1 MINIEEMKVK
11 RYKFLK
17 KLYELTGGDELEFQE
32 IDDLGKDLGFE
43 SDMTEKVAQYL
54 NGEGLIKFVAIG
66 GTICITHWGVVAIEK
81 SVAEPEKPT
90 KYFPPVNFISIGK
103 MYNSQIQQAS
113 LGGTQ
118 KITIVESKFDEV
130 KEVIRS
136 LSSLL
141 EEIELGEEQKS
152 DIKVEIQTI
161 DAQMLSSKPKSVIIT
176 ECLSSVRKI
185 LEGATSSALTSGI
198 LSKIAALLGG

>member
-1 MINIEEMKVK
+1 MINVEEMKVK

-17 KLYELTGGDELEFQE
+17 KLYELTGGDELDFQE
-32 IDDLGKDLGFE
+32 IDDLGSDLGFE
-43 SDMTEKVAQYL
+43 GDMTEKVAQYL

-90 KYFPPVNFISIGK
+90 EYFPSVNIISIEK
-103 MYNSQIQQAS
+103 MSNSQIQQAS

-118 KITIVESKFDEV
+118 IVTIEESKFDQV

-136 LSSLL
+136 LNDSL
-141 EEIELGEEQKS
+141 EEIALGEKQKS
-152 DIKVEIQTI
+152 DIKAEIQTI
-161 DAQMLSSKPKSVIIT
+161 DAQMLSSKPKGTIIT

-185 LEGATSSALTSGI
+185 LEGATSSALTSEI
-198 LSKIAALLGG
+198 INKIVALLGG